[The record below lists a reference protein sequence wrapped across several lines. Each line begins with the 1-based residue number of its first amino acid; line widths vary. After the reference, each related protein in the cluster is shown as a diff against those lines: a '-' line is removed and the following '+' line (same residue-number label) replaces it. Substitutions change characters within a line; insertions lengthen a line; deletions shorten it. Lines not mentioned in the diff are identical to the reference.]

1 MKRKIY
7 DKLIKWKEES
17 KGEVALLIDG
27 ARRIGKSYI
36 VEPMSKAAL
45 VAGADGLIIEVH
57 TNPSQSL
64 CDSAQ
69 TIDIESLKRIL
80 EFKERINKYE
90 D

>member
-1 MKRKIY
+1 MDIQAIPYIKNNS
-7 DKLIKWKEES
+7 KLPIIVDPS
-17 KGEVALLIDG
+17 HASGQ
-27 ARRIGKSYI
+27 RYI
-36 VEPMSKAAL
+36 VESMSKASL
-45 VAGADGLIIEVH
+45 IAGADGLIIEVH